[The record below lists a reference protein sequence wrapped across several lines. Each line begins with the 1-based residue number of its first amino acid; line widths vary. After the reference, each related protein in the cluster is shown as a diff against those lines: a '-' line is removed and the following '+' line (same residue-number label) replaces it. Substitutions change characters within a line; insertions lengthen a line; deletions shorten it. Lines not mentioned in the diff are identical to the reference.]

1 MTDSCVEKPWRK
13 IAGKNGREK
22 APEKLQE
29 KTPLKIGVER
39 REVKDERIHGHL
51 EAPLQM
57 LKERHGEGF
66 SFTLM
71 VRHESPTE
79 ERDGEVHVVS
89 NDWKLPRVRDILSEV
104 VDRGSLDDPNDQ
116 G

>member
-39 REVKDERIHGHL
+39 REVKDERLHGHL
-51 EAPLQM
+51 EATYRCS
-57 LKERHGEGF
+57 KSDTAKASR
-66 SFTLM
+66 S
-71 VRHESPTE
+71 R
-79 ERDGEVHVVS
+79 
-89 NDWKLPRVRDILSEV
+89 
-104 VDRGSLDDPNDQ
+104 
-116 G
+116 